1 MSLLKSLMRQM
12 EKIDFLFPNNFKEL
26 MENEYYDYDKFE
38 WFLYY
43 VFKLEG
49 CKVEKVGK
57 KGKGDGGAD
66 LIINIPQ
73 EAGGFQRIG
82 IQAKYWKNKVGTQ
95 PINQLA
101 SARARLSLSDLW
113 IITTSD
119 LTSDAKEIAESM
131 DIKILRG
138 DDVAVLIE
146 SVKKRY
152 NEDIDKNGE
161 SSIEFIKSTEVKIT
175 KQKKSKANKEDNIA
189 IDKRDEE
196 LEKKLRAL
204 RVELSKKHNLYPTYN
219 VFNNETLQLIASKKP
234 ITIEELSKI
243 KGIGKKKI
251 ETFGNELI
259 EFIKN
264 NSTPYDK
271 QLENAE
277 EDLLQFLISERAK
290 IAKYNNLSE
299 EEVYS
304 DKIAEYLAK
313 MKPTDKK
320 SLEKIYGF
328 KKENIEIFGDYLTKI
343 ISRKIKH

>member
-1 MSLLKSLMRQM
+1 MGLLKSLIRQM

-49 CKVEKVGK
+49 HKVEKVGK

-66 LIINIPQ
+66 LIINVPQ

-82 IQAKYWKNKVGTQ
+82 IQAKYWKNKVGAQ

-138 DDVAVLIE
+138 DDVVLFIE
-146 SVKKRY
+146 SVKNRY

-161 SSIEFIKSTEVKIT
+161 SSIEFIKSTEVKIN
-175 KQKKSKANKEDNIA
+175 KQIKSKEKKKENISFNQ
-189 IDKRDEE
+189 RDEE
-196 LEKKLRAL
+196 FEEKLKTL
-204 RVELSKKHNLYPTYN
+204 RVELSKKYKLYPAYN
-219 VFNNETLQLIASKKP
+219 VFNNETLQLIAIEKP
-234 ITIEELSKI
+234 VAIEELSKI

-259 EFIKN
+259 EFIKK
-264 NSTPYDK
+264 NSITHNK
-271 QLENAE
+271 QLENSDD
-277 EDLLQFLISERAK
+277 DLLQFLISERTK
-290 IAKYNNLSE
+290 IAKYNNLLE

-304 DKIAEYLAK
+304 DKVAEYLAK
-313 MKPTDKK
+313 MKPTDKE
-320 SLEKIYGF
+320 SLNKIYGF
-328 KKENIEIFGDYLTKI
+328 RKENIEIFGDYLIKI